1 MRAERI
7 SGRNY
12 SVGLLAITA
21 LGIFFAIEATR
32 SVFAAPIGA
41 KESAIVRMETKA
53 EEPLR
58 VPTQFSTI
66 QAAVNA
72 AKAGATIEVRPG
84 TYTEQIVIAKD
95 LTLKGAGGGKTI
107 IKAPS
112 TLTPFA
118 QDILSSTPVAA
129 IVGITDGANVRMSGF
144 TVTGPTP
151 CFGGSGIS
159 VVKRS
164 TLDLSNSHVT
174 LIRPADLG
182 CPITFRSAGIEIGL
196 PFFYVI
202 DGEVEGGSTG
212 HGTVTH
218 VTVDKFLGTGIAVLA
233 PFAGSPSTATISDNL
248 IIGGS
253 PFVTNQGGVTV
264 SFASVARVTG
274 NTIYGTVCTDP
285 ACGPD
290 PINQSQSVGIG
301 ATLSPPGTVI
311 TENTVSGND
320 VGIYLF
326 GSEGCCQISENRVID
341 NRLFGIIIQNGTGT
355 TSENEIRGGQVG
367 IGVVAGFVNTVGVLR
382 GDEIHG
388 TTVAPVRE
396 LQCCGFKA
404 TAIVKKD

>member
-7 SGRNY
+7 SSQHH
-12 SVGLLAITA
+12 SVGLITITA
-21 LGIFFAIEATR
+21 LEIFFAIGATS

-53 EEPLR
+53 EQPLR
-58 VPTQFSTI
+58 VPTQYPTI
-66 QAAVNA
+66 QAAINA
-72 AKAGATIEVRPG
+72 AKAGATIEIRPG
-84 TYTEQIVIAKD
+84 TYTEQIVVAKD
-95 LTLKGAGGGKTI
+95 VTLKGAEGGNTI

-112 TLTPFA
+112 TLIPFA
-118 QDILSSTPVAA
+118 RDTLSSTPVVA
-129 IVGITDGANVRMSGF
+129 IVGITDGANVRMSGL

-151 CFGGSGIS
+151 CLGVSGIS
-159 VVKRS
+159 VVKKS
-164 TLDLSNSHVT
+164 TLDISNSRVT

-182 CPITFRSAGIEIGL
+182 CPITFRSGGITIGL
-196 PFFYVI
+196 PFFIVI

-218 VTVDKFLGTGIAVLA
+218 VTIDRFLGTGIAVLA

-248 IIGGS
+248 VNGGDA
-253 PFVTNQGGVTV
+253 GVTV
-264 SFASVARVTG
+264 NFASVARVTG

-290 PINQSQSVGIG
+290 PINQQQSIGIG

-311 TENTVSGND
+311 TENIVSGND
-320 VGIYLF
+320 VGIFLF
-326 GSEGCCQISENRVID
+326 GSEGCCQTSENRVID